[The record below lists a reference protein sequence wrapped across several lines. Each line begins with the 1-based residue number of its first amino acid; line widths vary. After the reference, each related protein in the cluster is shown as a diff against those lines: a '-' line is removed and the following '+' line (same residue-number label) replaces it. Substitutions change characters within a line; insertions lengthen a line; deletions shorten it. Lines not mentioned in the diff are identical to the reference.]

1 MLNGP
6 IYESKRGKIGKICP
20 SAPAPGSNFSQVS
33 LHLENFPKKVD
44 SQTSYISKYFMFTS
58 ILEIENYQF
67 RSEHLRSRW
76 YFKLVWIWTCY
87 NFTRLGYRTAGTY
100 NVSYFL
106 KEKCTTKSILTILC
120 GFTHRRIYLI
130 ITYTQTDHIVF
141 LLSCTS
147 QCGIYVAYTINSS
160 RSCSIILRRDL

>member
-6 IYESKRGKIGKICP
+6 IYDSKRGKIGKICP

-44 SQTSYISKYFMFTS
+44 SQTSYISKYFMFAS
-58 ILEIENYQF
+58 ISEIENYQF

-87 NFTRLGYRTAGTY
+87 NFTRLGSRTAGIGP
-100 NVSYFL
+100 NVSYFFN
-106 KEKCTTKSILTILC
+106 KKYTTTFILNILC
-120 GFTHRRIYLI
+120 GFTSRWIYLI
-130 ITYTQTDHIVF
+130 IAYIQTDHMF
-141 LLSCTS
+141 FMLSCIS
-147 QCGIYVAYTINSS
+147 QCGIHIAYNYK
-160 RSCSIILRRDL
+160 